1 MYLYI
6 VVVYVLILQMKCLQ
20 YWPLKVGDVA
30 VFGSFRVTLKSKETW
45 PDFETNKILFTKV
58 Y

>member
-1 MYLYI
+1 
-6 VVVYVLILQMKCLQ
+6 MKCLQ

-45 PDFETNKILFTKV
+45 SDFETNQLLLTKV
-58 Y
+58 CQHEPHMNYKE